1 MVKTTKE
8 ICENYYNL
16 FLQMD
21 DGEWEKVDRQLA
33 GDYTPDEVEAI
44 QKDFVAFTQFVW
56 SNFIGLKLEFED
68 PIIERIIAAHG
79 SGVLDQLDVSQESLE
94 ALRLDSTG

>member
-1 MVKTTKE
+1 MKTTKNV
-8 ICENYYNL
+8 CEDYYNL

-21 DGEWEKVDRQLA
+21 DGEWEKIDRQLA
-33 GDYTPDEVEAI
+33 GDRTPDEIEVI

-56 SNFIGLKLEFED
+56 TNFIGLKLEFED
-68 PIIERIIAAHG
+68 PIIERIVAAHG

-94 ALRLDSTG
+94 ALRPNSSC

>member
-1 MVKTTKE
+1 MVKTTKNV
-8 ICENYYNL
+8 CEDYYNL

-21 DGEWEKVDRQLA
+21 DGEWEKIDRQLA
-33 GDYTPDEVEAI
+33 GDRTPDEIEVI

-56 SNFIGLKLEFED
+56 TNFIGLKLEFED
-68 PIIERIIAAHG
+68 PIIERIVAAHG

-94 ALRLDSTG
+94 ALRPNSSC